1 MTTPSSSSFTA
12 HRQVSIE
19 VMLLDRAEQEKG
31 LLRGVVGG
39 EVTLSAATRLKAS
52 GSLEL
57 LDLGQDINWA
67 SDRVRIT
74 YRIRGGAS
82 WPLGVF
88 LLSAP
93 TKTYTDGG
101 ASWKV
106 ELLSKLFLL
115 DEDCVEVP
123 TQVGTA
129 SPAIT
134 SVTTALEAVGK
145 ADITDSPARLASTM
159 TWDAGTPRLT
169 IFNDV
174 LEAIGYWSM
183 SVSGAGAFQIRP
195 YVPPAQR
202 PLSWRFKEGE
212 TSIHLPEWSREQDLA
227 GIPNKV
233 VLVSQGGNDK
243 PALVGVA
250 SNTDPSSPASYPS
263 RGRWVTKTETGVEAA
278 SQEVITQLAQKK
290 LLEAQTAIAKIELE
304 HLPVPIWTNDLV
316 EFSSQGVQTRA
327 TVQSIK
333 YTLSPDGLCKTTL
346 REVQQ

>member
-1 MTTPSSSSFTA
+1 MTTPSNSSFVS

-57 LDLGQDINWA
+57 IDLGQEINWA

-74 YRIRGGAS
+74 YKIAGGTS

-88 LLSAP
+88 LLAAP
-93 TKTYTDGG
+93 TKTYRDGG
-101 ASWKV
+101 ATWKV
-106 ELLSKLFLL
+106 EFLSKLTLL
-115 DEDCVEVP
+115 DEDCVEAP
-123 TQVGTA
+123 TQVGTDV
-129 SPAIT
+129 PALAPLQ
-134 SVTTALEAVGK
+134 VALVDVGK
-145 ADITDSPARLASTM
+145 ADITESAARLASTM
-159 TWDAGTPRLT
+159 TWEAGTPRLT

-183 SVSGAGAFQIRP
+183 NVSGAGAFQIRP

-202 PLSWRFKEGE
+202 PLSWQFKEGE

-233 VLVSQGGNDK
+233 VLVSQGGDNK
-243 PALVGVA
+243 PALVGIA
-250 SNTDPSSPASYPS
+250 RNMNPSSPASYPT
-263 RGRWVTKTETGVEAA
+263 RGRWITHTETGVEA
-278 SQEVITQLAQKK
+278 STQEVITQMAEKK
-290 LLEAQTAIAKIELE
+290 LLEASTAIAKIEIE

-316 EFSSQGVQTRA
+316 EFASQGVQTRA

>member
-1 MTTPSSSSFTA
+1 MTTPSNSSFTS

-39 EVTLSAATRLKAS
+39 EVTLSASTRLKSS

-57 LDLGQDINWA
+57 IDLGQDINWA

-74 YRIRGGAS
+74 YKIASGAS

-88 LLSAP
+88 LLAAP
-93 TKTYTDGG
+93 TKTYRDGG
-101 ASWKV
+101 ATWKV
-106 ELLSKLFLL
+106 ELLSKLTLL
-115 DEDCVEVP
+115 DEDCVEAP

-129 SPAIT
+129 VPALAPLQF
-134 SVTTALEAVGK
+134 ALVDMGK
-145 ADITDSPARLASTM
+145 ADITESAALLASTM
-159 TWDAGTPRLT
+159 TWEAGTPRLT

-183 SVSGAGAFQIRP
+183 NVSGAGAFQIRP

-233 VLVSQGGNDK
+233 ILVSQGGDTK
-243 PALVGVA
+243 PALVGIA
-250 SNTDPSSPASYPS
+250 RNMNPSSPTSYPT
-263 RGRWVTKTETGVEAA
+263 RGRWITHTETGVEA
-278 SQEVITQLAQKK
+278 STQEVITQLAEKK
-290 LLEAQTAIAKIELE
+290 LLEAQTAIAKIEIE

-333 YTLSPDGLCKTTL
+333 YTLSPEALCRTTL
-346 REVQQ
+346 REVQG

>member
-1 MTTPSSSSFTA
+1 MTTPSDSSFTS

-57 LDLGQDINWA
+57 IDLGQEINWA

-74 YRIRGGAS
+74 YKIAGGTS

-88 LLSAP
+88 LLAAP
-93 TKTYTDGG
+93 TKTYRDGV

-106 ELLSKLFLL
+106 ELLSKLTLL

-129 SPAIT
+129 VPAL
-134 SVTTALEAVGK
+134 ALLQFALVDVGK
-145 ADITDSPARLASTM
+145 ADITESAARLASTM
-159 TWDAGTPRLT
+159 TWEAGTPRLT

-183 SVSGAGAFQIRP
+183 NVSGAGAFQIRP

-202 PLSWRFKEGE
+202 PLSWQFKEGE

-233 VLVSQGGNDK
+233 VLVSQGGDNK
-243 PALVGVA
+243 PALVGIA
-250 SNTDPSSPASYPS
+250 RNMNPSSPASYPT
-263 RGRWVTKTETGVEAA
+263 RGRWITHTETGVEA
-278 SQEVITQLAQKK
+278 STQEVITQMAEKK
-290 LLEAQTAIAKIELE
+290 LLEASTAIAKIEIE

-316 EFSSQGVQTRA
+316 EFASQGAQTRA

>member
-1 MTTPSSSSFTA
+1 MTTPSNSSFVS

-57 LDLGQDINWA
+57 IDLGQEINWA

-74 YRIRGGAS
+74 YKVAGGTS

-88 LLSAP
+88 LLAAP
-93 TKTYTDGG
+93 TKTYRDGG

-106 ELLSKLFLL
+106 ELLSKLTLL
-115 DEDCVEVP
+115 DEDCIEAP
-123 TQVGTA
+123 TQVG
-129 SPAIT
+129 PA
-134 SVTTALEAVGK
+134 VPALALLQFALVDVGK
-145 ADITDSPARLASTM
+145 ADITESAARLASTM
-159 TWDAGTPRLT
+159 TWEAGTPRLT

-183 SVSGAGAFQIRP
+183 NVSGAGAFQIRP

-202 PLSWRFKEGE
+202 PLSWQFKEGE

-233 VLVSQGGNDK
+233 VLVSQGGDNK
-243 PALVGVA
+243 PALVGIA
-250 SNTDPSSPASYPS
+250 RNMNPSSPASYPT
-263 RGRWVTKTETGVEAA
+263 RGRWITHTETGVEA
-278 SQEVITQLAQKK
+278 STQEVITQMAEKK
-290 LLEAQTAIAKIELE
+290 LLEASTAIAKIEIE

-316 EFSSQGVQTRA
+316 EFASQGVQTRA

>member
-1 MTTPSSSSFTA
+1 MTTPFNSSFTA

-39 EVTLSAATRLKAS
+39 DVTLSASTRLKAS

-57 LDLGQDINWA
+57 IDLGQEIDWT

-106 ELLSKLFLL
+106 ELLSKLSLL

-129 SPAIT
+129 SPAL
-134 SVTTALEAVGK
+134 SLLQSALVDVGK

-159 TWDAGTPRLT
+159 TWEAGTPRLT

-183 SVSGAGAFQIRP
+183 NVSGAGAFQIRP

-202 PLSWRFKEGE
+202 PLSWGFTEGE
-212 TSIHLPEWSREQDLA
+212 AAIHLPEWSREQDLA

-316 EFSSQGVQTRA
+316 EFSSQGVRTRA

>member
-1 MTTPSSSSFTA
+1 MTTPSNSSFVS

-39 EVTLSAATRLKAS
+39 EVTLSASTRLKAS

-57 LDLGQDINWA
+57 LDLGQEINWA

-74 YRIRGGAS
+74 YNIAGGAS

-88 LLSAP
+88 LLAAP
-93 TKTYTDGG
+93 TKAYTDGG

-106 ELLSKLFLL
+106 ELLSKLTLL
-115 DEDCVEVP
+115 DEDCVESP
-123 TQVGTA
+123 TQLGTL
-129 SPAIT
+129 SPAL
-134 SVTTALEAVGK
+134 SFLSFALLDVGK
-145 ADITDSPARLASTM
+145 ADITDSPSRLASTM

-169 IFNDV
+169 IFNDI

-183 SVSGAGAFQIRP
+183 GVGGSGAFQIHP

-202 PLSWRFKEGE
+202 ALSWHFKEGE

-233 VLVSQGGNDK
+233 VLVSQGGADK
-243 PALVGVA
+243 PALVGIA
-250 SNTDPSSPASYPS
+250 RNMSPSSPASYPT
-263 RGRWVTKTETGVEAA
+263 RGRWITRTETGVEA
-278 SQEVITQLAQKK
+278 STQEVITQMAEKK
-290 LLEAQTAIAKIELE
+290 LLEAQTAIAKIEIE
-304 HLPVPIWTNDLV
+304 HLPVPISTNDLV
-316 EFSSQGVQTRA
+316 EFASQGVQTRA

-333 YTLSPDGLCKTTL
+333 YTLSPEALCRTTL

>member
-1 MTTPSSSSFTA
+1 MTTPSNSSFTS

-39 EVTLSAATRLKAS
+39 EITLSASTRLKAS

-57 LDLGQDINWA
+57 IDLGQDINWA

-106 ELLSKLFLL
+106 ELLSKLSLL
-115 DEDCVEVP
+115 DEDCVESP
-123 TQVGTA
+123 TQVGT
-129 SPAIT
+129 SYPALT
-134 SVTTALEAVGK
+134 LLQTTLVDVGK
-145 ADITDSPARLASTM
+145 ADITESAAHLASTM

-183 SVSGAGAFQIRP
+183 NVSGAGAFQIRP

-202 PLSWRFKEGE
+202 PLSWQFKEGE
-212 TSIHLPEWSREQDLA
+212 TSIHLPEWNREQDLA

-233 VLVSQGGNDK
+233 ILVSQGGEEK
-243 PALVGVA
+243 PALVGIA
-250 SNTDPSSPASYPS
+250 RNTDPTSPASYPT
-263 RGRWVTKTETGVEAA
+263 RGRWITHTETGVEA
-278 SQEVITQLAQKK
+278 STQEVITQMAEKK
-290 LLEAQTAIAKIELE
+290 LLEASTAIAKIEIE
-304 HLPVPIWTNDLV
+304 HLPVPISTNDLV

>member
-1 MTTPSSSSFTA
+1 MTTPSNSSFTS

-39 EVTLSAATRLKAS
+39 EVTLSASTRLKAS

-57 LDLGQDINWA
+57 IDLGQDINWA

-74 YRIRGGAS
+74 YKIASGAS

-88 LLSAP
+88 LLAAP
-93 TKTYTDGG
+93 TKTYRDGG
-101 ASWKV
+101 ATWKV
-106 ELLSKLFLL
+106 ELLSKLTLL
-115 DEDCVEVP
+115 DEDCVEAP

-129 SPAIT
+129 VPALAPLQF
-134 SVTTALEAVGK
+134 ALVDMGK
-145 ADITDSPARLASTM
+145 ADITESAARLASTM
-159 TWDAGTPRLT
+159 TWEAGTPRLT

-183 SVSGAGAFQIRP
+183 NVSGAGAFQIRP

-233 VLVSQGGNDK
+233 ILVSQGGDNK
-243 PALVGVA
+243 PALVGIA
-250 SNTDPSSPASYPS
+250 RNMNPSSPASYPS

-278 SQEVITQLAQKK
+278 TQEVITQLAEKK
-290 LLEAQTAIAKIELE
+290 LLEAQTAIAKIEIE
-304 HLPVPIWTNDLV
+304 HLPVPISTNDLV
-316 EFSSQGVQTRA
+316 EFASQGVQTRA

-333 YTLSPDGLCKTTL
+333 YTLSPEALCRTTL
-346 REVQQ
+346 REVQG

>member
-1 MTTPSSSSFTA
+1 MTTPSNSSFVS

-57 LDLGQDINWA
+57 IDLGQEINWA

-74 YRIRGGAS
+74 YKIAGGTS
-82 WPLGVF
+82 WPLG
-88 LLSAP
+88 A
-93 TKTYTDGG
+93 GG
-101 ASWKV
+101 ATGWG
-106 ELLSKLFLL
+106 ELLTPLTLL
-115 DEDCVEVP
+115 LVAWVHAP

-129 SPAIT
+129 VPAL
-134 SVTTALEAVGK
+134 ALLQFALVDVGK
-145 ADITDSPARLASTM
+145 ADITESAARLASTM
-159 TWDAGTPRLT
+159 TWEAGTPRLT

-183 SVSGAGAFQIRP
+183 NVSGAGAFQIRP

-233 VLVSQGGNDK
+233 VLVSQGGDNK
-243 PALVGVA
+243 PALVGIA
-250 SNTDPSSPASYPS
+250 RNMNPSSPASYPT
-263 RGRWVTKTETGVEAA
+263 RGRWITHTETGVEA
-278 SQEVITQLAQKK
+278 STQEVITQMAEKK
-290 LLEAQTAIAKIELE
+290 LLEASTAIAKIEIE

-316 EFSSQGVQTRA
+316 EFASQGVQTRA